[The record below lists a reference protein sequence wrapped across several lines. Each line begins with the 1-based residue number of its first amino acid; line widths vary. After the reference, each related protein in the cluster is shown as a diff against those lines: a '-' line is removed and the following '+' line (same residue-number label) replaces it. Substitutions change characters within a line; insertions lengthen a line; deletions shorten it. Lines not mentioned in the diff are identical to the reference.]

1 MVLYYMYSNK
11 QRGITMFYI
20 YERSSTYIMG
30 KMDQLSGEVRPDHR
44 KAYATMGAA
53 RAALTRMSK
62 RYRADLK
69 ASVND
74 PEYRFGIAEAEYFH
88 TGIEKSRVVKNMING
103 APIVETVNTPGY
115 MSPRSEAYWS
125 M

>member
-1 MVLYYMYSNK
+1 
-11 QRGITMFYI
+11 MFYI
-20 YERSSTYIMG
+20 YEKTSTYIMG
-30 KMDQLSGEVRPDHR
+30 KMNRHSGEVRPDHR
-44 KAYATMGAA
+44 KAYATMSAA
-53 RAALTRMSK
+53 RAALTKMSK

-69 ASVND
+69 ETVND
-74 PEYRFGIAEAEYFH
+74 PEYRFGIAEANYFH
-88 TGIEKSRVVKNMING
+88 TSIERSRTVKNMING